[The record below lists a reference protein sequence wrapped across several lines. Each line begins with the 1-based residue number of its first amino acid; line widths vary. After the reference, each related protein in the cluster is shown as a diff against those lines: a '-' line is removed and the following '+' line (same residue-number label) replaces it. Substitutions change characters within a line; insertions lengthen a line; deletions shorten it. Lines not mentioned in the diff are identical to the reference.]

1 MGSLAQPLSNYVEA
15 EIRHR
20 SRSFWDDGNTTP
32 IQLLVD
38 IASPHSSTRLP
49 RSEKLIC
56 SGRPLRKRAESKRSR
71 RSSANC
77 DHSAN
82 EAGSRAGTSR
92 PDISQV
98 GVFCPEALG
107 SSHC

>member
-1 MGSLAQPLSNYVEA
+1 MVSLSQPLSNYVEA

-38 IASPHSSTRLP
+38 IASPHSSTR
-49 RSEKLIC
+49 SEKLGKLTC
-56 SGRPLRKRAESKRSR
+56 SGRPPRKRAESKRSR

-92 PDISQV
+92 LDISQV
-98 GVFCPEALG
+98 SVLCSGALP
-107 SSHC
+107 SLPR